1 MLTGKN
7 AVVTGGGRG
16 IGSGICLQLASLG
29 ANVVI
34 NYAGNSESAE
44 KTAEL
49 CRAKGVKAITL
60 KADVS
65 VAAQAT
71 ELIEKCISE
80 FGSIDILVNNAGV
93 TRDNLIMRMSEEDFD
108 MVINTNLKGAFL
120 CTKIACRPMM
130 KQKFGRIINIG
141 SVVGGHGNAG
151 QCNYAASKAGIVGF
165 SMSMAKEFAT
175 KGVTVNVVAPGYI
188 ETDMTEVLSD
198 TVKEQIKATIPV
210 SRLGSTEDIA
220 NAVAFFASPASSYIT
235 GQTLYVDGGMG
246 I

>member
-16 IGSGICLQLASLG
+16 IGSAVCVKLAEMG
-29 ANVVI
+29 ANVVV
-34 NYAGNSESAE
+34 NYAGNSEAAE

-49 CRAKGVKAITL
+49 CRAKGVKAIAV

-65 VAAQAT
+65 VAAEAT
-71 ELIEKCISE
+71 ALIEKSITE
-80 FGSIDILVNNAGV
+80 FGSIDVLVNNAGV

-108 MVINTNLKGAFL
+108 AVINTNLKGAFL
-120 CTKIACRPMM
+120 CTKTACRPMM
-130 KQKFGRIINIG
+130 KQRFGRIINIG

-151 QCNYAASKAGIVGF
+151 QCNYAASKAGLVGF
-165 SMSMAKEFAT
+165 SMSMAKEFAS

-198 TVKEQIKATIPV
+198 TIKEQIKSGIPLG
-210 SRLGSTEDIA
+210 RLGAPEDIA
-220 NAVAFFASPASSYIT
+220 NAVAFLASPNSSYIT
-235 GQTLYVDGGMG
+235 GQTLYIDGGMC

>member
-44 KTAEL
+44 KTALL
-49 CRAKGVKAITL
+49 CRAKGVKAVTF

-108 MVINTNLKGAFL
+108 QVINTNLKGAFL
-120 CTKIACRPMM
+120 CTKTACRPMM
-130 KQKFGRIINIG
+130 KQRFGRIINIG

-188 ETDMTEVLSD
+188 ETDMTDVLSD
-198 TVKEQIKATIPV
+198 TVKDQIKATIPV
-210 SRLGSTEDIA
+210 GRLGSADDIA
-220 NAVAFFASPASSYIT
+220 NAVAFLASPSSSYIT